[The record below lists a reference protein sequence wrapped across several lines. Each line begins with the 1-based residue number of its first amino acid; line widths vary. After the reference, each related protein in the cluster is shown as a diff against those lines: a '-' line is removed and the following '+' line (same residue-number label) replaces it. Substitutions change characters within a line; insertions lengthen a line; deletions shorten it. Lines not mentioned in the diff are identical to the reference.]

1 MEAFKISVEVN
12 VNLNLTE
19 STQQFIQNVLL
30 SKALV
35 NCLAGSNIAGLCG
48 CKPVPTGEESPKA
61 ETPVQEAPKAET
73 PVQEA
78 PKAEAPKTK
87 GTKSKAPKAEAPKA
101 EVPAEEA
108 PKAEVPAEEAPK
120 AEVPAEEAPKAEVPA
135 EEAPKAEAPAVTVD
149 DVRREL
155 AKKVG
160 THREAIKQKLNSL
173 DAPSVTKLN
182 PEKYQEMFDFLK
194 ALPGN
199 ED

>member
-61 ETPVQEAPKAET
+61 E
-73 PVQEA
+73 
-78 PKAEAPKTK
+78 APKTK

-120 AEVPAEEAPKAEVPA
+120 AE
-135 EEAPKAEAPAVTVD
+135 APKAEALAVTVD

>member
-12 VNLNLTE
+12 VNLSLTE
-19 STQQFIQNVLL
+19 GTQQFIQSCLINR
-30 SKALV
+30 ALV
-35 NCLAGSNIAGLCG
+35 DCLKGPVNLSGLCG
-48 CKPVPTGEESPKA
+48 CKPTTLTGEEAPKAEEAPRA
-61 ETPVQEAPKAET
+61 ETPVQEAS
-73 PVQEA
+73 
-78 PKAEAPKTK
+78 KAEAPKTK
-87 GTKSKAPKAEAPKA
+87 GTKSKGAKVEAPKAEAP
-101 EVPAEEA
+101 AEEA
-108 PKAEVPAEEAPK
+108 
-120 AEVPAEEAPKAEVPA
+120 PA

-160 THREAIKQKLNSL
+160 THREAIKEKLNSL
-173 DAPSVTKLN
+173 GAPSVTKLN

>member
-12 VNLNLTE
+12 VNLNLAE

-35 NCLAGSNIAGLCG
+35 NGLAGSNIAGLCG

-61 ETPVQEAPKAET
+61 ETPVQEAL
-73 PVQEA
+73 
-78 PKAEAPKTK
+78 KAEAPKTK
-87 GTKSKAPKAEAPKA
+87 GTKSKGAKAEAPKA

-135 EEAPKAEAPAVTVD
+135 VTVD

-160 THREAIKQKLNSL
+160 TYRETIKQKLNSL
-173 DAPSVTKLN
+173 DAPSVTKLS

>member
-61 ETPVQEAPKAET
+61 E
-73 PVQEA
+73 
-78 PKAEAPKTK
+78 APKTK

-120 AEVPAEEAPKAEVPA
+120 AEVPAEEAPKAE
-135 EEAPKAEAPAVTVD
+135 APKAEALAVTVD

>member
-35 NCLAGSNIAGLCG
+35 NGLAGSNVAGLCG

-61 ETPVQEAPKAET
+61 ETPA
-73 PVQEA
+73 QEA

-87 GTKSKAPKAEAPKA
+87 GTKSKAPKAE
-101 EVPAEEA
+101 VPAEEA
-108 PKAEVPAEEAPK
+108 PKAEVPVEEAPK
-120 AEVPAEEAPKAEVPA
+120 A
-135 EEAPKAEAPAVTVD
+135 EAPKAEAPAVTVD

-182 PEKYQEMFDFLK
+182 PERYQEMFDFLK

>member
-120 AEVPAEEAPKAEVPA
+120 AEVPAEEAPKAE
-135 EEAPKAEAPAVTVD
+135 APAVTVD